1 MCRTIS
7 LLLAAL
13 LLAACGAGRPE
24 TLTRS
29 QTVDGLTI
37 AVEQP
42 QQVVAL
48 QDYDLIVTLT
58 DAQGNPVDGAS
69 VYLDLSM
76 PGMTMGTNQPIA
88 DPLGDGRYRVRT
100 VYSMEGDWLIAVHAR
115 TGGKEHVATFDLSVE
130 LPRS

>member
-1 MCRTIS
+1 MRVRT
-7 LLLAAL
+7 
-13 LLAACGAGRPE
+13 P
-24 TLTRS
+24 
-29 QTVDGLTI
+29 
-37 AVEQP
+37 QP
-42 QQVVAL
+42 GVAL
-48 QDYDLIVTLT
+48 PGYHLIVTLT
-58 DAQGNPVDGAS
+58 EPPGNPVDGAS